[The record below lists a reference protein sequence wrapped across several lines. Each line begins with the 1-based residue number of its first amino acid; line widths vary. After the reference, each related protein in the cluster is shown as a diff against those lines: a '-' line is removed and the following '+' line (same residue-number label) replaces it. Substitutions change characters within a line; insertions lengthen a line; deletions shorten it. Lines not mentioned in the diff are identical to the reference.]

1 MKKYSCLLLMVL
13 LLGLTIFGGSAQ
25 AAQKS
30 AVILPFTANVPQNMS
45 YLAKAVPGSIQSKLQ
60 QSGALSTSL
69 GNARAATAAEA
80 RKAMGHADYAV
91 WGTVAVQGS
100 LAQITVNSV
109 NRQGKTWSKSSKTQL
124 NALTGS
130 LDALTQAMALE
141 SMGVNLGAGAPQ
153 AMRTPGSGVSN
164 SGLRGGQAASSDI
177 LVNETSQQYYLNP
190 QFRYQGASAGDSSR
204 LRSQRL
210 KVNMSDM
217 AVGDFNGDGKNE
229 VAVCDRHHLY
239 IYTWDKDGRLKELA
253 NTLVSQTNVNFSMR
267 AIDFNR
273 DGAKELVLATF
284 DEERNRPY
292 SFFYS
297 FKGNRLAQYAERTP
311 YFCSVVRL
319 PPSYSPTL
327 VGQGWD
333 SLRLFSPGV
342 HIMAKSGNKFV
353 LGERLNLPK
362 EATAFNFC
370 WLPNSRG
377 GDGDKIVV
385 LRDDERLKIFAARN
399 PNSAIHTTMEKYSG
413 SAVGMEHYKGMPGLG
428 VDTNYQLP
436 SKYYAPMRF
445 LTADL
450 GHTGEYVLIINKP
463 VSTAAQFFDRYRYF
477 PQGEIHALYWDGV
490 GLGLKW
496 KTRRIRGS
504 VGQVDLAD
512 LNNDGVLDL
521 VVGLNSSPDLGIG
534 SRQCMI
540 VAYPLNTQ
548 ATNPNAPVDMSDFEV
563 QPNQ

>member
-1 MKKYSCLLLMVL
+1 MFLLLSWAVL
-13 LLGLTIFGGSAQ
+13 TDSTQ

-45 YLAKAVPGSIQSKLQ
+45 YLAKAVPGSIQNKLA
-60 QSGALSTSL
+60 QSGALAVNL
-69 GNARAATAAEA
+69 GNARVAGAADA
-80 RKAMGHADYAV
+80 RKAMGRADYAV

-100 LAQITVNSV
+100 LAHITVNSV

-124 NALTGS
+124 NALTTS
-130 LDALTQAMALE
+130 LDALTQAMAHE
-141 SMGVNLGAGAPQ
+141 AMGINLAAASSQ
-153 AMRTPGSGVSN
+153 AMRTPGSGTTN
-164 SGLRGGQAASSDI
+164 SGLRSGHGASSDI
-177 LVNETSQQYYLNP
+177 LVNETNQQYYLNP

-229 VAVCDRHHLY
+229 LALCDRHHLY
-239 IYTWDKDGRLKELA
+239 IYVWSPDGRLKELA
-253 NTLVSQTNVNFSMR
+253 NTLVSQTNVNFSLR
-267 AIDFNR
+267 AIDLNR

-297 FKGNRLAQYAERTP
+297 FKGNRLSQYAERTP
-311 YFCSVVRL
+311 YFCSVARI
-319 PPSYSPTL
+319 PPSFSPTL

-342 HIMAKSGNKFV
+342 HAMIKSGNKFV

-377 GDGDKIVV
+377 GDGDKLIV
-385 LRDDERLKIFAARN
+385 LRDDERLKIFGARN
-399 PNSAIHTTMEKYSG
+399 TSSAIHTTMEKYSG

-463 VSTAAQFFDRYRYF
+463 ISTAAQFFDRYRYF

-504 VGQVDLAD
+504 VGEVDLAD

>member
-1 MKKYSCLLLMVL
+1 MKRFSCLLLAFL
-13 LLGLTIFGGSAQ
+13 LFGLGLVSAQ

-30 AVILPFTANVPQNMS
+30 AVILPFVANVPQNMS

-60 QSGALSTSL
+60 QSGSLAATL
-69 GNARAATAAEA
+69 GNARAAGAADA
-80 RKAMGHADYAV
+80 RKAMGRADYAV
-91 WGTVAVQGS
+91 WGTIQVQGNQ
-100 LAQITVNSV
+100 AAITLNSV
-109 NRQGKTWSKSSKTQL
+109 DRRGKTWSKSTKTPL
-124 NALTGS
+124 NSLTGS
-130 LDALTQAMALE
+130 LDALTQAMARE
-141 SMGVNLGAGAPQ
+141 AMGVTLAASSQQ
-153 AMRTPGSGVSN
+153 AMRTPGSGAT
-164 SGLRGGQAASSDI
+164 GGIRGGHGASSDI

-229 VAVCDRHHLY
+229 VAICDRHHLY
-239 IYTWDKDGRLKELA
+239 IYIWSNDGRLKELG

-267 AIDFNR
+267 AIDLNR
-273 DGAKELVLATF
+273 DGALELVIATF

-297 FKGNRLAQYAERTP
+297 FKGNRLSQYAERTP
-311 YFCSVVRL
+311 YFCSVARI
-319 PPSYSPTL
+319 PPTYSPTL
-327 VGQGWD
+327 IGQGWD
-333 SLRLFSPGV
+333 SLKLFSPGV
-342 HIMAKSGNKFV
+342 HAMIKTGNKYA

-377 GDGDKIVV
+377 GDGDKLVV
-385 LRDDERLKIFAARN
+385 LRDDERIKIFGARN
-399 PNSAIHTTMEKYSG
+399 TTSAIHTTMEKYSG
-413 SAVGMEHYKGMPGLG
+413 SAVGMEHYKGMPGMG
-428 VDTNYQLP
+428 IDTNYQLP

-445 LTADL
+445 LSVDL

-563 QPNQ
+563 QPHQ